1 MKIYDEW
8 GKSTLCKPSQ
18 LTGKGRRGQP
28 VCEARWV
35 RKARKVCRVKKATK
49 GRKVIRPIRT
59 CFLKRNSTAFMTGN
73 LNMNKQLIENM
84 LNPSSGQDAVDNRFL
99 ESQLDDYLSWKGQIS
114 MDADLNTG
122 SYRLINLKDADAESN
137 PADALNKN

>member
-1 MKIYDEW
+1 
-8 GKSTLCKPSQ
+8 
-18 LTGKGRRGQP
+18 
-28 VCEARWV
+28 
-35 RKARKVCRVKKATK
+35 
-49 GRKVIRPIRT
+49 
-59 CFLKRNSTAFMTGN
+59 MTGN